1 MAVSDTFIFGTAGIA
16 HSSRSPSSVSGI
28 ERVAELGLGCM
39 EVEFVRGV
47 KMNEGIAR
55 EVGEVAKKR
64 GVKLTAHAPYFIN
77 LNAREQEKVIASQK
91 RLIHTA
97 HIASLLGAESIVFHP
112 AYYLNDPPLVVYARV
127 KAVLEETV
135 GLLRAEGNWVLLRAE
150 TTGQA
155 SQFGTLE
162 EVLNLSAEIQGVTP
176 CIDFAHLHART
187 GRFNSYEE
195 SIAIL
200 RQVEGRLGRPAL
212 DHMHIHLSGIEYG
225 RKGEVKHLNLMESDL
240 RYVGL
245 LKALKEF
252 EVKGLLICESPN
264 LEEDAQLLQ
273 ETYKSL

>member
-1 MAVSDTFIFGTAGIA
+1 
-16 HSSRSPSSVSGI
+16 
-28 ERVAELGLGCM
+28 
-39 EVEFVRGV
+39 
-47 KMNEGIAR
+47 MNEGIAR

-112 AYYLNDPPLVVYARV
+112 AYYLNDPPPAVYARV

-135 GLLRAEGNWVLLRAE
+135 RLLRAEGNWVLLRAE

-162 EVLNLSAEIQGVTP
+162 EVLNLSAEIQDVTT
-176 CIDFAHLHART
+176 CIDFAHLNART
-187 GRFNSYEE
+187 GRFNSYGEF
-195 SIAIL
+195 IAIL
-200 RQVEGRLGRPAL
+200 RQVEGRLGRPTL

-225 RKGEVKHLNLMESDL
+225 MKGEVKHLNLMESDL
-240 RYVGL
+240 RYVEL
-245 LKALKEF
+245 LEALKEF
-252 EVKGLLICESPN
+252 EVRGLLICESPN

-273 ETYKSL
+273 ETYNSL